1 MSLSSRRPEKARII
15 ARSPEAGQAAW
26 QRAVA
31 DSIRDT
37 SPLFDLLRLE
47 PAGLA
52 AATAAADRFA
62 CRLPRRLLDG
72 IATGTAG
79 DPVLRQFLPSGAEL
93 EAHEGYTTDPVGDLE
108 AARAAGLLRKYAGRA
123 LLITTGACAVHCRY
137 CFRRHFP
144 YAEQHAGRDSWDGA
158 LDVLAHA
165 TEISEVIL
173 SGGDPLML
181 DDERLAEL
189 WRLLA
194 AIPHIRRLR
203 VHTRMPVVIP
213 DRVTAGLLRLL
224 AAPRFATSVVVH
236 VNHSNELAEDAAAAL
251 QRLRRAGIG
260 VLNQSVLL
268 RGVNDDTQTL
278 CALSEELFAAGVL
291 PYYLHQLDP
300 VAGAA
305 HFAVGE
311 QEAVALVRAMRN
323 RLPGYLVPRLVREVP
338 GASAKEVLAG

>member
-1 MSLSSRRPEKARII
+1 MI

-26 QRAVA
+26 QRMVA
-31 DSIRDT
+31 DSIRNT
-37 SPLFDLLRLE
+37 AELFAAVGLD
-47 PAGLA
+47 AGGLA
-52 AATAAADRFA
+52 AATAASRPFA
-62 CRLPRRLLDG
+62 CRVPRRLLDG
-72 IATGTAG
+72 IAAG
-79 DPVLRQFLPSGAEL
+79 AEDDPVLRQFLPSGAEL
-93 EAHEGYTTDPVGDLE
+93 AAHDGYTTDPVGDLA
-108 AARAAGLLRKYAGRA
+108 AARATGLLHKYSGRA
-123 LLITTGACAVHCRY
+123 LLMTTGACAVHCRY

-165 TEISEVIL
+165 TDISEVIL

-194 AIPHIRRLR
+194 AIPHVRRLR
-203 VHTRMPVVIP
+203 VHTRMPVVVP
-213 DRVTAGLLRLL
+213 DRVTAGLLQLL

-260 VLNQSVLL
+260 LLNQSVLL
-268 RGVNDDTQTL
+268 RGVNDDAETL

-305 HFAVGE
+305 HFAVAKAR
-311 QEAVALVRAMRN
+311 AVALVGAMRN

>member
-31 DSIRDT
+31 DSVRDT
-37 SPLFDLLRLE
+37 SQLFDLLRLE

-93 EAHEGYTTDPVGDLE
+93 EAHQGYTTDPVGDLG
-108 AARAAGLLRKYAGRA
+108 AARGPGLLRKYAGRA
-123 LLITTGACAVHCRY
+123 LLIATGACAVHCRY

-144 YAEQHAGRDSWDGA
+144 YSDHQTGRDAWSAA
-158 LDVLAHA
+158 LAELSRATDVS
-165 TEISEVIL
+165 EIIL

-181 DDERLAEL
+181 TDDRLAEL
-189 WRLLA
+189 WRGLA
-194 AIPHIRRLR
+194 ALPHLQRLR
-203 VHTRMPVVIP
+203 VHTRLPVVVP
-213 DRVTAGLLRLL
+213 ERLTVGLLELL
-224 AAPRFATSVVVH
+224 GRPRFATSVVVH
-236 VNHSNELAEDAAAAL
+236 VNHPNELAADSVAAL
-251 QRLRRAGIG
+251 RRLGRSSITL
-260 VLNQSVLL
+260 LNQSVLL
-268 RGVNDDTQTL
+268 HGVNDDVGVL
-278 CALSEELFAAGVL
+278 CDLSERLFAAGVL
-291 PYYLHQLDP
+291 PYYLHLLDP

-305 HFAVGE
+305 HFAVGK
-311 QEAVALVRAMRN
+311 QEAVALVRAMRS
-323 RLPGYLVPRLVREVP
+323 RLPGYLVPRLVRETA
-338 GASAKEVLAG
+338 GAAAKEALAC